1 MLKKTNYLYEAEEY
15 KIINPSQGIEQEIL
29 EQLNKYTDD
38 KGNVDIENVEL
49 LLYLLKLLVESE
61 NEDYQF
67 YKYTKENIKEL
78 EENPPEE
85 YKTILYFLGN
95 IISNVVINTYRAKIL
110 EVKQAHIELLQQE
123 AEKRVN
129 EFNSDLQTSAKNDKR
144 ISDERRISDM
154 RKDIEPLQEIKV
166 NPIKKL
172 LFKLKK

>member
-1 MLKKTNYLYEAEEY
+1 MLKKINYLYEADEY
-15 KIINPSQGIEQEIL
+15 KIINPSQGMEQEIL

-38 KGNVDIENVEL
+38 KGNVDIENIEL

-154 RKDIEPLQEIKV
+154 RKDIEQLQEIKV